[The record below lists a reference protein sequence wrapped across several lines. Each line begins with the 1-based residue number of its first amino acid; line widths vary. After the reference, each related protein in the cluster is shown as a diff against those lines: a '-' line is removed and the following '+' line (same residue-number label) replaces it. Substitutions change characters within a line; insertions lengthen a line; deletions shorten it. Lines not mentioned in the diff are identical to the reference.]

1 MTAIDIRECILS
13 ITAVCIIFEIIN
25 HREYIIYI
33 PILLFRFLLYLNS
46 IHCKKISNQRPW
58 IVDRKVARDREVKG
72 RGEYNPLYFRIVMAI
87 LQ

>member
-33 PILLFRFLLYLNS
+33 PIIIIPIFMLNS